1 MNGFVVFVILLFAA
15 GFCVATM
22 VAQYYY
28 VQYKLLKRREETRKR
43 LMESAR
49 RGELDG
55 DFETVFGDVD
65 VENLKG
71 G

>member
-1 MNGFVVFVILLFAA
+1 
-15 GFCVATM
+15 M